1 MNGFIFKGNVTNRKM
16 MTNFNSP
23 RVLLF
28 ANSLDSIS
36 DADMDIF
43 FYENLKNKKNVTYL
57 IIER

>member
-1 MNGFIFKGNVTNRKM
+1 LNGFIFKGNVTNRKM